1 MSRWQRD
8 KSKMGSLESLAKSQ
22 LELAA
27 NFERENQALRLKMVA
42 MERALAAR
50 DAQVQV
56 LAEECRRGS
65 ETGSSRRDNDIVS
78 LCSEYCKLVQRAS
91 GLLVQLSEAQ
101 VAGNAIQ
108 YNIIVEEIGKL
119 TMSPE
124 AQKITSSL
132 VLHPGLPFH
141 LLVMRMDMPLAPA
154 DPPDVSHWDRVVQEI
169 KPTPQQVQ
177 ELAATW
183 QMQHEKSSK
192 ISSEMEA
199 LGSMLTQA
207 INSHSSV
214 QVMEA
219 HQRLQAALLK
229 EHTSY
234 RGCAFVVRQVLTQV
248 QVCKCMVHSFPYFP
262 DLKEIVSRLVSQDS
276 SGYSGSLS
284 RESSGAR
291 TSPDTA

>member
-8 KSKMGSLESLAKSQ
+8 KSKMGSLEEQAQAKLA
-22 LELAA
+22 LAA
-27 NFERENQALRLKMVA
+27 NFERENQALRLKMIA

-50 DAQVQV
+50 DAQMQV
-56 LAEECRRGS
+56 LAEESRRGS
-65 ETGSSRRDNDIVS
+65 ETNGTRTDNDIVT
-78 LCSEYCKLVQRAS
+78 LCSEYCRLVQKAS

-108 YNIIVEEIGKL
+108 YQLVVEEISKL
-119 TMSPE
+119 TTSPE

-132 VLHPGLPFH
+132 VLHPSLPFH

-154 DPPDVSHWDRVVQEI
+154 DPPDAGHWDRVVQEI

-177 ELAATW
+177 ELTATW

-192 ISSEMEA
+192 IASEMEA
-199 LGSMLTQA
+199 LGCMLTEA
-207 INSHSSV
+207 INNHSTV

-219 HQRLQAALLK
+219 HQRLSAALLK

-234 RGCAFVVRQVLTQV
+234 RGCAFVVRQVLTPV
-248 QVCKCMVHSFPYFP
+248 QICKSMVHSFPYFP
-262 DLKEIVSRLVSQDS
+262 DLKEIVSRIVSTPGSAGGSQNS
-276 SGYSGSLS
+276 SA
-284 RESSGAR
+284 AR
-291 TSPDTA
+291 TSPDTT